1 MSESEDF
8 AAYPAERSN
17 GQLESL
23 PVLTPIKEEQQQGST
38 SREEEIMTGSIDEQS
53 YVLGEVPQPH
63 LSDPQAFL
71 PLDSDRL
78 SRSGHGIEGMMSE
91 VDRLV
96 QEEMTLIQRL
106 QKRIHSWEER
116 MEKNRSIV
124 AKNDAQIKQNKTD
137 ISYDK
142 KNRDYWMGRA
152 EQVLMDY
159 QDAESA
165 GRANTWEWLIKKYGL
180 KDADGEAIEC
190 DATCVEELCNGEA
203 NNLAGEYQQAGNRYE
218 QSRKDKEQENG
229 RLIRENSKLL
239 NMNETLQSY
248 VAAAYS
254 NEMEPLQDG
263 VLLMKELGVKL
274 KALSQDESASYGDL
288 RVWADGFLSEFLKSN
303 PRVLLHIVTNFRA
316 IASIPL
322 PTINS

>member
-1 MSESEDF
+1 MTESEDF

-17 GQLESL
+17 GQLEPL
-23 PVLTPIKEEQQQGST
+23 PVLTPIKEDKQGST
-38 SREEEIMTGSIDEQS
+38 GHNEDVVIGSIDEKS

-78 SRSGHGIEGMMSE
+78 NRSGHGIEGMMSE

-96 QEEMTLIQRL
+96 QEEMGLIQRL

-116 MEKNRSIV
+116 MEKNRSII
-124 AKNDAQIKQNKTD
+124 AKNDAQVKQNKID
-137 ISYDK
+137 IAYDK
-142 KNRDYWMGRA
+142 KNRDYWLGRA

-165 GRANTWEWLIKKYGL
+165 NRANTWEWLIKKYGL
-180 KDADGEAIEC
+180 KDAEGEAIES
-190 DATCVEELCNGEA
+190 DANCVEELCNGES
-203 NNLAGEYQQAGNRYE
+203 NNLAAEYKQAGNRYE

-239 NMNETLQSY
+239 GMNETLQGYIAS
-248 VAAAYS
+248 AYS

-263 VLLMKELGVKL
+263 VLLLKELGVKL
-274 KALSQDESASYGDL
+274 KGLSHDERSNYGEL
-288 RVWADGFLSEFLKSN
+288 RVWAEGFLSEFLKSN
-303 PRVLLHIVTNFRA
+303 SRVLLHVATNFRA

-322 PTINS
+322 PTVNS